1 MATQNQ
7 LLEWYFSKYS
17 ICKYSAGDLNVRRR
31 GYKDAIVISSLLLIY
46 QVDFGRITQVVTT
59 VEFVYTFKSECD
71 AQPTRQGTFQI

>member
-1 MATQNQ
+1 MILILINFHFLCISEYESMLVQAGSFRIPFS
-7 LLEWYFSKYS
+7 LLETVVS
-17 ICKYSAGDLNVRRR
+17 
-31 GYKDAIVISSLLLIY
+31 LLIY